1 MDNNVSELA
10 KGMEHLKSFLNGLNL
25 DELPQDKKEEVEN
38 IKKEANKKMAEMK
51 RELMKM
57 AKNKSKF

>member
-1 MDNNVSELA
+1 MENNVSELA